1 MSIDKIY
8 FHIFQAKIKTI
19 KLTIAVILGYIL
31 CSAPFI
37 VAQIWGVF
45 GTIPQILGKTTYII
59 CDQRFKISS
68 EKRTRSCVLYQI
80 LFSNNLN

>member
-1 MSIDKIY
+1 MLLIRYY

-45 GTIPQILGKTTYII
+45 GKIPQILGKTTHII
-59 CDQRFKISS
+59 CDQRFK
-68 EKRTRSCVLYQI
+68 
-80 LFSNNLN
+80 NLAKFDGVIFLSDA